1 MYGNMRGYFGI
12 CILYYDWLYRAPQVA
27 GRQFFTKQW
36 FVAWNQRYWIGWFMG
51 HGNLWESKEF
61 HARKARVKAFV
72 EISGQNPG
80 IFLCL

>member
-51 HGNLWESKEF
+51 HDNLWESKEF
-61 HARKARVKAFV
+61 HARKVRVKAFN
-72 EISGQNPG
+72 EISG
-80 IFLCL
+80 L